1 MAKKKLILSED
12 ITRRFMKLA
21 EIDTMHSDTFMT
33 EAEDEM
39 MDPVGAAPEPD
50 MGEDGEPADLGA
62 EEPEAEDMEAEEGGG
77 ESISLDAE
85 AFVGDIVDLLQQHGA
100 DVELDTGDEEA
111 APEAG
116 PEDDMPM
123 GDAAPEPEEEEAEVQ
138 MMEADDDLV
147 NEVARRVSK
156 RLLDAVK
163 LNKATK

>member
-39 MDPVGAAPEPD
+39 MDAAGGAPEPD
-50 MGEDGEPADLGA
+50 MGEEGAPPDLGA
-62 EEPEAEDMEAEEGGG
+62 EEPEPEDMDAEEGGG
-77 ESISLDAE
+77 EQISLDAE

-111 APEAG
+111 PMAEPEEDAPMDDAG
-116 PEDDMPM
+116 M
-123 GDAAPEPEEEEAEVQ
+123 APEEEEEEVQ

-156 RLLDAVK
+156 RLLDAVR